1 MTNRDYRDI
10 IRTSKQNEIRKG
22 KVIDMAKIYK
32 GTLGLIGNTPL
43 VEVVNIEKE
52 LGLEATVLVKLEY
65 FNPAGSVK
73 DRIAKAMIEDAE
85 SKGLLKEGSV
95 IIEPTS
101 GNTGIGL
108 ASIAAVKGY
117 RLILTMPETMSVERR
132 NILKAYGAELV
143 LTEGS
148 KGMKGA
154 IAKAEELAKE
164 IEGSYIPGQFVNPAN
179 PEIHKATTGPE
190 IWNDTDGAVDIFVA
204 GVGTGGTLTGTG
216 EYLKSQKPDVKIVAV
231 EPATSPVLSTGKG
244 GPHKIQGI
252 GAGFVPE
259 VLNTKVYD
267 EIITVENE
275 DAFTVGKLIAKKEG
289 VLVGISSGAALKAAI
304 DLAKRPENK
313 GKTIVALLPDTGDRY
328 YSTPLFAE

>member
-1 MTNRDYRDI
+1 M
-10 IRTSKQNEIRKG
+10 SH
-22 KVIDMAKIYK
+22 IYK

-43 VEVVNIEKE
+43 VEVTNIEKE
-52 LGLEATVLVKLEY
+52 LGLEATLLAKLEY

-85 SKGLLKEGSV
+85 EKGILKEGSV

-117 RLILTMPETMSVERR
+117 RIILTMPETMSVERR

-143 LTEGS
+143 LTEGA

-164 IEGSYIPGQFVNPAN
+164 IPGSFIPGQFVNPAN
-179 PEIHKATTGPE
+179 PAIHRSTTGPE
-190 IWNDTDGAVDIFVA
+190 IWKDTDGKVDIFVA

-216 EYLKSQKPDVKIVAV
+216 EYLKSQNPDIKVVAV
-231 EPATSPVLSTGKG
+231 EPAGSPVLSEGKG

-267 EIITVENE
+267 EVMKIENE
-275 DAFTVGKLIAKKEG
+275 DAFATGKLLAKKEG
-289 VLVGISSGAALKAAI
+289 VLVGISSGAALYAAI
-304 DLAKRPENK
+304 ELAKRPENK

-328 YSTPLFAE
+328 YSTPLFTE